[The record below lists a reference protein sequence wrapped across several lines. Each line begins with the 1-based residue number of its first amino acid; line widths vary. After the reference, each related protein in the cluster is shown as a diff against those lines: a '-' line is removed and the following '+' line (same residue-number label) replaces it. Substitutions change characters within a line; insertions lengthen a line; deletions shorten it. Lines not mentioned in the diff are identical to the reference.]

1 VRKLVFVLL
10 FTSFFCVLGL
20 EIAGA
25 GATIPRQAARPPAHP
40 DTAPQVQPPLPQMPA
55 QAAPQS
61 PSRPALNVVVLD
73 AAHGGS
79 DAGARGSTGINES
92 EVTLAFAHDIRP
104 ALEAQGFRVVETRQD
119 NEDPSFDD
127 RSATVNAQVGAVF
140 ITLHVS
146 STGTPGQVRV
156 YSEPL
161 PADTGTSEP
170 SAPSSQGQQAQRSF
184 SQLNFPSHNG
194 LLPWDDAQDAYAGA
208 SRRLAELTQAVLSQR
223 FSASPSSAFVAPV
236 RQLRTVA
243 APAIAIEVSSVSVT
257 SASQL
262 LQMGHELAE
271 AIARSV
277 SAFRP
282 IYEAGAR

>member
-1 VRKLVFVLL
+1 
-10 FTSFFCVLGL
+10 
-20 EIAGA
+20 
-25 GATIPRQAARPPAHP
+25 
-40 DTAPQVQPPLPQMPA
+40 M
-55 QAAPQS
+55 
-61 PSRPALNVVVLD
+61 
-73 AAHGGS
+73 
-79 DAGARGSTGINES
+79 
-92 EVTLAFAHDIRP
+92 
-104 ALEAQGFRVVETRQD
+104 ETRQD

-223 FSASPSSAFVAPV
+223 FSASPSSAFVAP
-236 RQLRTVA
+236 
-243 APAIAIEVSSVSVT
+243 IAHS
-257 SASQL
+257 
-262 LQMGHELAE
+262 GR
-271 AIARSV
+271 ARD
-277 SAFRP
+277 RD
-282 IYEAGAR
+282 